1 MMELLKVASLSLSY
15 KTRKGPL
22 KAVNDVSFSIRKG
35 ETLALVGES
44 GSGKTSTA
52 IAILR
57 IVPKNV
63 HEFKG
68 VIELEGINLMEL
80 SEDELRRDIRWKKI
94 SMVFQGAMEALN
106 PLIKVGDQIAEP
118 LIIHQGYHKEEAM
131 ERVKELLKMVGL
143 PEYVAERYPHELS
156 GGMKQRAVISMAL
169 ALRPIVVILDEPTSA
184 LDVITQANLMN
195 LLKELKWKLGIS
207 YIFIT
212 HDLPLAS
219 ELADRVAVM
228 YAGRIVEIGTAEQI
242 YLDPKHPYTKK
253 LISSVPALRTERAP
267 MFIPGEP
274 PNLINPPPGCPFNPR
289 CDVKVEICEKEA
301 PYLKEIGPEHMVACW
316 LY

>member
-1 MMELLKVASLSLSY
+1 MELLRVASLSLSY

-22 KAVNDVSFSIRKG
+22 KAVNNVSFSIKKG

-52 IAILR
+52 TAILR
-57 IVPKNV
+57 IVPRNV

-68 VIELEGINLMEL
+68 IIELEGVNLMKL
-80 SEDELRRDIRWKKI
+80 SEDELRRNIRWKKI

-106 PLIKVGDQIAEP
+106 PLMKVGDQIAEP

-131 ERVKELLKMVGL
+131 ERVKELLRMVGL

-169 ALRPIVVILDEPTSA
+169 ALQPIIVILDEPTSA

-219 ELADRVAVM
+219 ELADKVAVM
-228 YAGRIVEIGTAEQI
+228 YAGRIVEIGPAEQI

-253 LISSVPALRTERAP
+253 LIFSVPALRMERAP

-274 PNLINPPPGCPFNPR
+274 PNLINPPPGCPFSPR
-289 CDVKVEICEKEA
+289 CDEKIEICEKEV
-301 PYLKEIGPEHMVACW
+301 PTLKEIDPEHMVACW

>member
-1 MMELLKVASLSLSY
+1 MELLRVSSLSLSY
-15 KTRKGPL
+15 RTRRGPL
-22 KAVNDVSFSIRKG
+22 KAVNNVSFSIKKG

-52 IAILR
+52 AAILR

-63 HEFKG
+63 HEFRG
-68 VIELEGINLMEL
+68 IIELEGVDLVKL
-80 SEDELRRDIRWKKI
+80 PEDELRRNIRWKKI

-118 LIIHQGYHKEEAM
+118 LIVHQGYHKKEAM
-131 ERVKELLKMVGL
+131 EKVKELLRMVRL
-143 PEYVAERYPHELS
+143 PEYIAERYPHELS

-169 ALRPIVVILDEPTSA
+169 ALQPLIVILDEPTSA

-195 LLKELKWKLGIS
+195 LLKELKWRLGIS

-242 YLDPKHPYTKK
+242 YQDPKHPYTKG
-253 LISSVPALRTERAP
+253 LISSVPALRMEKAP
-267 MFIPGEP
+267 IFIPGEP
-274 PNLINPPPGCPFNPR
+274 PNLINPPPGCPFSPR
-289 CDVKVEICEKEA
+289 CSTKQDICEKEV
-301 PYLKEIGPEHMVACW
+301 PELSEIGSEHRVACW